1 MARRFG
7 ANRGTAGFPRSSPVI
22 ARLLAD
28 ALVAAHLAFIV
39 FVVAGGLLVLRS
51 RGWAVLHLP
60 AVAWGAFAEISG
72 TLCPLTPLENSL
84 RLRAGDTGYAGGFV
98 EHYLIPLIYPATLTP
113 RLQIVLGLTVI
124 AVNVVVYGLAW
135 RRWRHRQPPE
145 HG

>member
-1 MARRFG
+1 M
-7 ANRGTAGFPRSSPVI
+7 T

-51 RGWAVLHLP
+51 RSWAVLHLP
-60 AVAWGAFAEISG
+60 AVAWGAFAEITR

-84 RLRAGDTGYAGGFV
+84 RRRAGDAGYAGGFI
-98 EHYLIPLIYPATLTP
+98 EHYIIPLIYPEALTA
-113 RLQIVLGLTVI
+113 RLQVGLGLTVI
-124 AVNVVVYGLAW
+124 AVNVVVYALAW
-135 RRWRHRQPPE
+135 WHWRYRKPPE